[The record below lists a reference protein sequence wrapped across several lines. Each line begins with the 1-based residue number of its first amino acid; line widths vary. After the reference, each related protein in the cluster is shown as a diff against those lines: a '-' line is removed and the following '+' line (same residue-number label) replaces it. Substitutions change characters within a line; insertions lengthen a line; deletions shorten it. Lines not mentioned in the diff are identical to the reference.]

1 MICFRLLLIHLQWM
15 PLPSSIRAEWG
26 AWLIVWSNVGRVKA
40 WGMCEVRY
48 VYGAQRT
55 LGSMFRCARSPSTA
69 SCDPWWQ
76 GLRHYI
82 SMAPE
87 CHPDSRD
94 RNLFSGSFKTL
105 TSVSS
110 GGPSV
115 SPNTKLLSKT
125 PVIRLM
131 KPHRLTGDWENRL
144 LTKYNV

>member
-1 MICFRLLLIHLQWM
+1 MICFKLLLIHLQRV

-26 AWLIVWSNVGRVKA
+26 AQLIVRSNVGRVKA

-55 LGSMFRCARSPSTA
+55 PGSMFHCASSPSTA

-82 SMAPE
+82 SMVPE

-94 RNLFSGSFKTL
+94 KNLFSGSFKTL

-115 SPNTKLLSKT
+115 SPNTKPLSKT

-144 LTKYNV
+144 LTKYDV